1 VSSDSDSGGRLI
13 GRASANDSGTRR
25 CKVCGG
31 EFVPAD
37 RRQVY
42 CTTRC
47 RWRQGHIEA
56 AEARRR
62 WLAQRHEL
70 TSEELIELFDRQDWG
85 PLSP

>member
-1 VSSDSDSGGRLI
+1 VTGE
-13 GRASANDSGTRR
+13 TRECR
-25 CKVCGG
+25 VCGA

-42 CTTRC
+42 CTQKC
-47 RWRQGHIEA
+47 RWRQGHIET

-62 WLAQRHEL
+62 WLAQQHEL
-70 TSEELIELFDRQDWG
+70 SCEELIELFDRQDWG